1 MRTASTPIFALLA
14 SLVLAAGFVLFGG
27 CESNPAEPVYDN
39 PWDPDGPD
47 GGDALQV
54 RAMAQDTVINVT
66 WNQPQGQD
74 ILLYLVSHTLDTGG
88 EWEDLG
94 EVNHT
99 TAAVGFFAYRNPSP
113 SLVHYFQVQAFTA
126 DNFSIVGYGRTGAAL
141 APPRM
146 VPATGAKTR
155 ASRFVD
161 LLITVNEGDSLR
173 LADNDTFGGDT
184 TIAVVGL
191 GEAQIVRWDLG
202 TAAANDA
209 FEVHVQ
215 AFAAGAYPSPASS
228 LDFTAAFGPRHY
240 VEGKPTTVP
249 ARSIDLV
256 VPVEGVTAMRFA
268 LSSNDLALAPWL
280 APADTVHG
288 FMLAQSA
295 NPQQVHGEYQGD
307 FGYNTTFALTV
318 TPATLASATFVL
330 DVPANRVIPG
340 PTVRAISQAVATRM
354 RVGESAGFSGVPWQ
368 AYDDTVMVTLSA
380 GEGRKVLYAQFRND
394 WADSPI
400 LSQYVDVAGQPVA
413 VSILAPAA
421 GAVLAG
427 GTPLQVRGTAI
438 AGSASD
444 RLDSVRVDLG
454 DGQGWR
460 APNGSS
466 SWDIMWSV
474 PTVTA
479 DTPRTLRA
487 RAWSTDTLTAAVDT
501 ATALVSVTIQG
512 P

>member
-1 MRTASTPIFALLA
+1 MRTASTPIIALLA
-14 SLVLAAGFVLFGG
+14 TLALAAGFVLFGG

-39 PWDPDGPD
+39 PWDPDGPE

-54 RAMAQDTVINVT
+54 QATAQDTVINVT
-66 WNQPQGQD
+66 WNQPQGQG
-74 ILLYLVSHTLDTGG
+74 ILLYVVSHTLDAGG
-88 EWEDLG
+88 EWLEVG
-94 EVNHT
+94 EVNAT
-99 TAAVGFFAYRNPSP
+99 TTTLGFFAYRGAEP
-113 SLVHYFQVQAFTA
+113 SLVHYFRVQAFTE
-126 DNFSIVGYGRTGAAL
+126 DDFSIVGYGRTAAAL

-146 VPATGAKTR
+146 VPRTGAKTR
-155 ASRFVD
+155 ASRYLD

-173 LADNDTFGGDT
+173 LADNDSFGGAI
-184 TIAVVGL
+184 TIAAAEPGQPRTVP
-191 GEAQIVRWDLG
+191 WDLG
-202 TAAANDA
+202 TGANNAA
-209 FEVHVQ
+209 FEVHVE
-215 AFAAGAYPSPASS
+215 AFASGGYPSPSAS
-228 LDFTAAFGPRHY
+228 LDFTAAFAPRHY
-240 VEGKPTTVP
+240 VAGKPASVASRTV
-249 ARSIDLV
+249 DLV
-256 VPVEGVTAMRFA
+256 VPTEGVTAMRFA
-268 LSSNDLALAPWL
+268 LNTTDLALAPWL

-288 FMLAQSA
+288 FVLAETA

-307 FGYNTTFALTV
+307 FGYNSTFALTV
-318 TPATLASATFVL
+318 TPATLTAATFVL

-340 PTVRAISQAVATRM
+340 PAVRAISQATATRM
-354 RVGESAGFSGVPWQ
+354 RIGESAAFSGVPWQ
-368 AYDDTVMVTLSA
+368 TYRDTAMVTLSA
-380 GEGRKVLYAQFRND
+380 GEGRKVLYAQYRND

-413 VSILAPAA
+413 VNFLAPAA
-421 GAVLAG
+421 GALLTG
-427 GTPLQVRGTAI
+427 GTALQVRGTAI

-454 DGQGWR
+454 DGLGWR

-487 RAWSTDTLTAAVDT
+487 WAWATDTLTAEVDT
-501 ATALVSVTIQG
+501 AKALISVTLQA